1 MGLPMLAFPGGQAK
15 TTTIFYPAPVT
26 TTGRPR
32 PRAARRRRSALVAVA
47 VMGLLLAGCG
57 SSPRSSVA
65 PGPTFPST
73 PAGVQAQWLFQAVA
87 KLPIPAAAL
96 RAHLAPALLG
106 NATPAAIAEVNAGL
120 AMWQQLGLVST
131 ASTQPNS
138 AAFVVSVR
146 GGQRYRIDVTV
157 NAHGLISDMQTQ
169 EVAPTASSPASVI
182 PSLAPGWGAQPVTF
196 EAGGVTIHGTYT
208 HPATAAAGTLP
219 AALLIAGY
227 GSATDRNDNDPGQP
241 DRNLLETV
249 ANWLS
254 ADGVA
259 SMRYDKLGSGQ
270 TGWGKYA
277 AHPDQA
283 GLGTYEQEAVAALD
297 FLAGQRQVDRARLAV
312 FGHSEGGIYALL
324 LASGLAGP
332 APTVHAVVL
341 LEPVPMRFLDLV
353 EQSTIASDALA
364 LQQGYGTAAQARS
377 QDQAAARMVASL
389 RRTGALPPGMS
400 PGVGVARVFQQP
412 LREAV
417 QIDRYDPAAVA
428 AKLPA
433 HTPVLLTC
441 SNADIE
447 IPAALENHLAAGL
460 AQASAGLDY
469 VHLAGVDHFLK
480 EDISMQ
486 VNITRARADYNES
499 LPFSAQLRAALKTFL
514 ASNL

>member
-1 MGLPMLAFPGGQAK
+1 MG
-15 TTTIFYPAPVT
+15 
-26 TTGRPR
+26 
-32 PRAARRRRSALVAVA
+32 
-47 VMGLLLAGCG
+47 
-57 SSPRSSVA
+57 
-65 PGPTFPST
+65 
-73 PAGVQAQWLFQAVA
+73 
-87 KLPIPAAAL
+87 
-96 RAHLAPALLG
+96 
-106 NATPAAIAEVNAGL
+106 
-120 AMWQQLGLVST
+120 
-131 ASTQPNS
+131 
-138 AAFVVSVR
+138 
-146 GGQRYRIDVTV
+146 
-157 NAHGLISDMQTQ
+157 
-169 EVAPTASSPASVI
+169 
-182 PSLAPGWGAQPVTF
+182 
-196 EAGGVTIHGTYT
+196 AGGVTIHGTYT
-208 HPATAAAGTLP
+208 HPGSAAAGTLP

-241 DRNLLETV
+241 DRNLLQAV

-259 SMRYDKLGSGQ
+259 SLRYDKLGSGQ

-283 GLGTYEQEAVAALD
+283 GLGTYEQEAAAALT
-297 FLAGQRQVDRARLAV
+297 FLAGQPQVDRARLAV

-332 APTVHAVVL
+332 APKVRAVVL

-353 EQSTIASDALA
+353 EQSTIASDTVAIP
-364 LQQGYGTAAQARS
+364 QGYETAAQARS
-377 QDQAAARMVASL
+377 QEQAVARMVASL
-389 RRTGALPPGMS
+389 RRTGTLPPGMS
-400 PGVGVARVFQQP
+400 PGVGPARVFQQP

-447 IPAALENHLAAGL
+447 VPSALENHLAAGL
-460 AQASAGLDY
+460 AQASARLAH
-469 VHLAGVDHFLK
+469 VHLVGVDHFLK

-486 VNITRARADYNES
+486 VNISRARADYNES

-514 ASNL
+514 ASNP